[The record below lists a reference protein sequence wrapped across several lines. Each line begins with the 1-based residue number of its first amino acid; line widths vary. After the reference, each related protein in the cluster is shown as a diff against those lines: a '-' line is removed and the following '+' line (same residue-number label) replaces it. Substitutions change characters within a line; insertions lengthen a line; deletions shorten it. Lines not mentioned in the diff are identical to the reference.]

1 MIKKLLE
8 NKVALVTGAG
18 SARGI
23 GLATATVFA
32 EHGARVVLID
42 IDADGLHHAM
52 ESLGTGHLS
61 YVCDVR
67 DRQRC
72 GDIAEQVAGDT
83 GGIDILVNNAGIV
96 YGTRVNEIE
105 ADEYDEVLDVNL
117 RGNFNMAQAVL
128 PEMRKRGGGSIVC
141 VSSIAGRAGGGVFG
155 SSHYAAAKSGIF
167 GLAKGL
173 ARELAP
179 EGIRVNAVAPGPIDN
194 DFTKGKM
201 TDEDKARIAKNIPM
215 GRLGTPEEVAKVIL
229 FLASDLSSYVTG
241 VVLDVNG
248 GLLIH

>member
-1 MIKKLLE
+1 MKLLQG
-8 NKVALVTGAG
+8 KVAMITGAG
-18 SARGI
+18 SAAGI
-23 GLATATVFA
+23 GRATARLFA
-32 EHGARVVLID
+32 GHGARVALTDVN
-42 IDADGLHHAM
+42 A
-52 ESLGTGHLS
+52 ESLADAGRELGSDHQTF
-61 YVCDVR
+61 VCDVT
-67 DRQRC
+67 DARQCKKAADDAMGHFGRV
-72 GDIAEQVAGDT
+72 DV
-83 GGIDILVNNAGIV
+83 LVNNAGV
-96 YGTRVNEIE
+96 VHGTRFCDISSE
-105 ADEYDEVLDVNL
+105 EYDEVLNVNL
-117 RGNFNMAQAVL
+117 RGNFQMAQAIV
-128 PEMRKRGGGSIVC
+128 PHMRTHGCGAIVC

-179 EGIRVNAVAPGPIDN
+179 DGIRVNAVAPGPIDN
-194 DFTKGKM
+194 DFTRGKM
-201 TDEDKARIAKNIPM
+201 TPEDKERIAKGIPM

>member
-1 MIKKLLE
+1 MGALE
-8 NKVALVTGAG
+8 GKVAIVTGAG
-18 SARGI
+18 SGIGRAIARGFAAEGASVTI
-23 GLATATVFA
+23 ADINAATAGAVA
-32 EHGARVVLID
+32 EEIG
-42 IDADGLHHAM
+42 DAALPIA
-52 ESLGTGHLS
+52 
-61 YVCDVR
+61 CDVSSP
-67 DRQRC
+67 
-72 GDIAEQVAGDT
+72 EQVEAMVAGSLERF
-83 GGIDILVNNAGIV
+83 GRIDILVNNAGVV
-96 YGTRVNEIE
+96 YGTPINNIEPDEYNEI
-105 ADEYDEVLDVNL
+105 LDVNL
-117 RGNFNMAQAVL
+117 RGNFHMAQAVL
-128 PEMRKRGGGSIVC
+128 PSMRQRGGGTIVC

-194 DFTKGKM
+194 EFTRGKM
-201 TDEDKARIAKNIPM
+201 TAEDKARIAKAIPM
-215 GRLGTPEEVAKVIL
+215 GRLGTPDEVAKVIL

>member
-1 MIKKLLE
+1 MLTDVNADSLKD
-8 NKVALVTGAG
+8 A
-18 SARGI
+18 ARELG
-23 GLATATVFA
+23 GEHQCHVF
-32 EHGARVVLID
+32 
-42 IDADGLHHAM
+42 
-52 ESLGTGHLS
+52 
-61 YVCDVR
+61 DVR
-67 DRQRC
+67 D
-72 GDIAEQVAGDT
+72 AAGCQKALSEAMKHF
-83 GGIDILVNNAGIV
+83 GRIDILVNNAGV
-96 YGTRVNEIE
+96 VHGTPLGEISSQ
-105 ADEYDEVLDVNL
+105 EYDDVLDVNL
-117 RGNFNMAQAVL
+117 RGNFQMAQAAV
-128 PEMRKRGGGSIVC
+128 PHIRKSGSGAIVC

-194 DFTKGKM
+194 DFTHGKM
-201 TDEDKARIAKNIPM
+201 TPQDKARIAKGIPL
-215 GRLGTPEEVAKVIL
+215 GRLGQPEEVAKVIL

>member
-1 MIKKLLE
+1 MKLLE
-8 NKVALVTGAG
+8 NKVALVTGAA
-18 SARGI
+18 SERGI
-23 GLATATVFA
+23 GFATAKLFA
-32 EHGARVVLID
+32 GHGARTALID
-42 IDADGLHHAM
+42 IDTEGLTYANGLMGKDHR
-52 ESLGTGHLS
+52 S

-67 DRQRC
+67 DRDACSQVVGRV
-72 GDIAEQVAGDT
+72 AEQF
-83 GGIDILVNNAGIV
+83 GGIDILVNNAGVV
-96 YGTRVNEIE
+96 YGTPINNIEPDEYNEI
-105 ADEYDEVLDVNL
+105 LDVNL
-117 RGNFNMAQAVL
+117 RGNFHMAQAVL
-128 PEMRKRGGGSIVC
+128 PSMRQRGGGTIVC

-194 DFTKGKM
+194 EFTRGKM
-201 TDEDKARIAKNIPM
+201 TAEDKARIAKAIPM
-215 GRLGTPEEVAKVIL
+215 GRLGTPDEVAKVIL

>member
-1 MIKKLLE
+1 MLLK
-8 NKVALVTGAG
+8 NKVALITGAG
-18 SARGI
+18 SERGI
-23 GLATATVFA
+23 GFATARLFD
-32 EHGARVVLID
+32 EHGASTVLLD
-42 IDADGLHHAM
+42 VNGDGV
-52 ESLGTGHLS
+52 ESSARALGSNHRGYAL
-61 YVCDVR
+61 DVR
-67 DRQRC
+67 DPEACRSAVARAV
-72 GDIAEQVAGDT
+72 GDFGD
-83 GGIDILVNNAGIV
+83 IDILVNNAGVV
-96 YGTRVNEIE
+96 YGTRVTDI
-105 ADEYDEVLDVNL
+105 APPEYDEVLDVNL

-128 PEMRKRGGGSIVC
+128 PAMRKRGGGNIVC

-201 TDEDKARIAKNIPM
+201 TDEDKARIARTIPM
-215 GRLGTPEEVAKVIL
+215 GRLGTPDEVATVIL

-248 GLLIH
+248 GLLIC

>member
-1 MIKKLLE
+1 MKLLE

-18 SARGI
+18 SERGI
-23 GLATATVFA
+23 GVATAKLFA
-32 EHGARVVLID
+32 GHGARIALVD
-42 IDADGLHHAM
+42 IEADGLNRATDTLGAGHA
-52 ESLGTGHLS
+52 GFI
-61 YVCDVR
+61 CDVR
-67 DRQRC
+67 DREAC
-72 GDIAEQVAGDT
+72 GDVVRRVSAGY
-83 GGIDILVNNAGIV
+83 GGIDVLVNNAGVV
-96 YGTRVNEIE
+96 YGTRVGDIAPE
-105 ADEYDEVLDVNL
+105 EYEQVLGVNL

-128 PEMRKRGGGSIVC
+128 PSMRLRGGGTIVC

-194 DFTKGKM
+194 DFTRGKM
-201 TDEDKARIAKNIPM
+201 TDEDKARIARTIPM
-215 GRLGTPEEVAKVIL
+215 GRLGTPDEVAKVIL

>member
-1 MIKKLLE
+1 MQLLE
-8 NKVALVTGAG
+8 RKVALITGAG
-18 SARGI
+18 SDQGI
-23 GLATATVFA
+23 GRATAKVFA
-32 EHGARVVLID
+32 EHGAKTALLDVD
-42 IDADGLHHAM
+42 GDGLERAVAATAHEAR
-52 ESLGTGHLS
+52 G
-61 YVCDVR
+61 YICDVR
-67 DRQRC
+67 D
-72 GDIAEQVAGDT
+72 GDACRMIADKVAADY
-83 GGIDILVNNAGIV
+83 GGIDILVNNAGLV
-96 YGTRVNEIE
+96 YGTRVSDIGPE
-105 ADEYDEVLDVNL
+105 EYDRILDVNL

-128 PEMRKRGGGSIVC
+128 PAMRNRGGGNIVC

-173 ARELAP
+173 ARELAA

-201 TDEDKARIAKNIPM
+201 TDEDKARIAKDIPM
-215 GRLGTPEEVAKVIL
+215 GRLGTPEDVAKVIL

>member
-1 MIKKLLE
+1 MMLLE
-8 NKVALVTGAG
+8 NKVALITGAG
-18 SARGI
+18 SERGI
-23 GLATATVFA
+23 GLATARIFA
-32 EHGARVVLID
+32 EHGAKTALID
-42 IDADGLHHAM
+42 LDKDGLDRA
-52 ESLGTGHLS
+52 TGAAGNGARG

-67 DRQRC
+67 DRDACRRVA
-72 GDIAEQVAGDT
+72 GQVADDF
-83 GGIDILVNNAGIV
+83 GGLDILVNNAGVV
-96 YGTRVNEIE
+96 YGTPVSDIE
-105 ADEYDEVLDVNL
+105 PDEYDRVLDVNL
-117 RGNFNMAQAVL
+117 RGNFNMAQSVL
-128 PEMRKRGGGSIVC
+128 PAMRKRGGGNIVC

-179 EGIRVNAVAPGPIDN
+179 QGIRVNAVAPGPIDN
-194 DFTKGKM
+194 DFTQGKM
-201 TDEDKARIAKNIPM
+201 TDQDKARIAAGIPM
-215 GRLGTPEEVAKVIL
+215 GRLGTPGEVAKVIL